1 MPDAPTA
8 AQFVLRALYQEG
20 IRHVF
25 MVPGGLINDFM
36 FEMPQFGSDK
46 VNAVV
51 AAHEEGAAYM
61 ADGYARASGRFGVC
75 MGIGGPGVANFVP
88 ALTSAYADESPVLAI
103 GGEVQSDWE
112 GRGAFQDGSV
122 ADVEIM
128 RPITAFAKE
137 VQTVSLVP
145 HHLHVALRTMLG
157 AAHQPVY
164 LSVPQQLQKQPIAE
178 AYQPLG
184 QWVNQP
190 PRFLDSVSANQ
201 AALLLTTGGPKIAI
215 LAGKGAV
222 RSQAGEQLLKV
233 AEAFHIPVAS
243 TLRAKGIM
251 REDHEELSLGVFGY
265 SGTHHAT
272 MAITPKYNPLGGPV
286 RDDLKADV
294 LLILGSAL
302 SQRDTMSWSPELP
315 QNTIQVD
322 IDSAAFG
329 RTYPVKAPVLG
340 DVREFLSWM
349 LDPNRPVRAKL
360 EEGRAARG
368 QWTGKILQLPRWY
381 DLDNL
386 QIGKSKP
393 GKIHPA
399 FVVDQLRQVAPRNC
413 LLFGDSGAHRAFAG
427 HYWRSFAPNTYL
439 TATSLAPMG
448 WAIAAAI
455 GGKLARPDLPCAVIT
470 GDGCMLMH
478 GVEIQ
483 TAVREHLKIVYVV
496 INNGGHGNIYL
507 GVKQNPTAAALT
519 RLRTHDWAKFA
530 QALGADGVVVDKPED
545 LRPALQEAFKPEVD
559 EGSSPGAS
567 NKPYVIDVRCD
578 LEATTPIGPWT
589 RARQGVVDN

>member
-8 AQFVLRALYQEG
+8 AQFVLKALKQEG
-20 IRHVF
+20 IGHVF

-51 AAHEEGAAYM
+51 AAHEQGAAYM

-75 MGIGGPGVANFVP
+75 MGIGGPGVANLVP
-88 ALTSAYADESPVLAI
+88 ALRSAYADESPVLAI

-122 ADVEIM
+122 TDVRLM
-128 RPITAFAKE
+128 RPVTAFAKE
-137 VQTVSLVP
+137 VQAASLIP
-145 HHLHVALRTMLG
+145 HHLHVALRTMIG
-157 AAHQPVY
+157 ATRLPVY
-164 LSVPQQLQKQPIAE
+164 LSLPQQLQKQPIAE
-178 AYQPLG
+178 AYRPLG
-184 QWVNQP
+184 QWVDQP
-190 PRFLDSVSANQ
+190 PRFIDRASA
-201 AALLLTTGGPKIAI
+201 AKAKGLLFPRFAI

-222 RSQAGEQLLKV
+222 RSQATADLVKI
-233 AEAFHIPVAS
+233 AEAYDIPVAS
-243 TLRAKGIM
+243 TLRAKGVFP
-251 REDHEELSLGVFGY
+251 EDHRLSLGVFGY
-265 SGTHHAT
+265 SGTNHAT
-272 MAITPKYNPLGGPV
+272 VAITPKYDPAHTRGV
-286 RDDLKADV
+286 EAMQASA

-315 QNTIQVD
+315 PAIQVD

-329 RTYPVKAPVLG
+329 RTYPVAAPVLG
-340 DVREFLSWM
+340 DVREFLRWM
-349 LDPNRPVRAKL
+349 QEDPDVCAKL
-360 EEGRAARG
+360 QAGREAR
-368 QWTGKILQLPRWY
+368 QNWMRILSGFPRYY
-381 DLDNL
+381 DADNM
-386 QIGKSKP
+386 QIGRSKP

-413 LLFGDSGAHRAFAG
+413 LLFGDSGAHRAFAA
-427 HYWRSFAPNTYL
+427 HYWRSFGPDQYF
-439 TATSLAPMG
+439 TATTLAPMG

-455 GGKLARPDLPCAVIT
+455 GGKLAKPDLPCAVIT

-483 TAVREHLKIVYVV
+483 TAVREQMKIVYVV
-496 INNGGHGNIYL
+496 INNGSHGNIYL
-507 GVKQNPTAAALT
+507 GVKQNPVAAALT

-545 LRPALQEAFKPEVD
+545 LRAALEEAFKPEYD
-559 EGSSPGAS
+559 PGSSPFNA

-578 LEATTPIGPWT
+578 PDAATPVGPWT
-589 RARQGVVDN
+589 RARQSPARD